1 MVFSPIYS
9 NGLAG
14 FYFLDFIYMFERL
27 TEGFGSVFG
36 RLRGYGKL
44 SERTLDEALVEIR
57 RNLLEADVHYSVV
70 KDWLASVRER
80 AIGKEVGE
88 SFTPAEQF
96 IKIVYEELISVL
108 GKEPVELDSGRK
120 TILLVGLQGS
130 GKTTTTAKV
139 ARYLQKK
146 GRHPYLVP
154 IDPRRPAATE
164 QLQVLGEQ
172 IHVPVFPYDG
182 SLKLKKAC
190 RQALEEAEG
199 EGADAVLFDSAGRM
213 EIDSNLI
220 EELQSIHQAI
230 EPQEV
235 LLVLDG
241 MTGQVALS
249 VAKGFHEAVG
259 ITGIVLTKM
268 DGDARG
274 GAALSLRATLGK
286 PIYFMG
292 VGEKIEEL
300 EVFYPDR
307 LASRI
312 LGMGDLSSLM
322 EKAQE
327 TVSEEKARGLEE
339 KLKSNQFTLEDFRD
353 QLVEFRKMGPIQKM
367 LGMLPKSLIPAMSS
381 QPPDVEKE
389 LRGTVAI
396 VDSMTALERRRPKIL
411 NGSRRRRIAK
421 GSGTTVTDVNRLL
434 NRFEQMQKV
443 LNQMK
448 KGKFQRLMQGI

>member
-1 MVFSPIYS
+1 
-9 NGLAG
+9 
-14 FYFLDFIYMFERL
+14 MFEKL

-44 SERTLDEALVEIR
+44 SERTIDEALVEIR

-108 GKEPVELDSGRK
+108 GKEPVELEPGSGRK

-130 GKTTTTAKV
+130 GKTTTTAKL

-164 QLQVLGEQ
+164 QLQVLGKK
-172 IHVPVFPYDG
+172 INVPVFPYDG
-182 SLKLKKAC
+182 SLKFKKVC

-199 EGADAVLFDSAGRM
+199 EGADVVLVDSAGRM
-213 EIDSNLI
+213 EIDSHLI
-220 EELQSIHQAI
+220 EELQEICRAI
-230 EPQEV
+230 QPQEV

-249 VAKGFHEAVG
+249 VAKGFREAIG

-274 GAALSLRATLGK
+274 GAALSLRATLEK

-292 VGEKIEEL
+292 VGEKVEEL

-312 LGMGDLSSLM
+312 LGMGDLSGLM

-327 TVSEEKARGLEE
+327 AVSQEKARGLEE
-339 KLKSNQFTLEDFRD
+339 KLKSNPFTLEDFRD
-353 QLVEFRKMGPIQKM
+353 QLVEFRKMGPMQKL
-367 LGMLPKSLIPAMSS
+367 LGMLPKSLIPSMPS

-396 VDSMTALERRRPKIL
+396 VDSMTVLERRRPKVL

-434 NRFEQMQKV
+434 NRFEQMQKM

-448 KGKFQRLMQGI
+448 KGKFQRLLQGI

>member
-1 MVFSPIYS
+1 
-9 NGLAG
+9 
-14 FYFLDFIYMFERL
+14 
-27 TEGFGSVFG
+27 
-36 RLRGYGKL
+36 
-44 SERTLDEALVEIR
+44 
-57 RNLLEADVHYSVV
+57 
-70 KDWLASVRER
+70 
-80 AIGKEVGE
+80 
-88 SFTPAEQF
+88 
-96 IKIVYEELISVL
+96 
-108 GKEPVELDSGRK
+108 
-120 TILLVGLQGS
+120 
-130 GKTTTTAKV
+130 
-139 ARYLQKK
+139 
-146 GRHPYLVP
+146 
-154 IDPRRPAATE
+154 
-164 QLQVLGEQ
+164 
-172 IHVPVFPYDG
+172 
-182 SLKLKKAC
+182 LKLKKVC
-190 RQALEEAEG
+190 RQALEEAQG

-322 EKAQE
+322 ERAQE
-327 TVSEEKARGLEE
+327 TVSQEKARGFEE

-353 QLVEFRKMGPIQKM
+353 QLVEFRKMGPMQKL